1 MELFKAQE
9 SIQSIFSDQGA
20 SNAASQFNAASQNQ
34 IRQFMMNQDAQID
47 MFNNTQMNAMNQF
60 NVGEENA
67 INRFNQEIQN
77 QRDMFNA
84 QNQLVVAQANTQWRQ
99 NIATINNASINE
111 ANMRE
116 AMAANNLTAQGI
128 AELWQQERDLM
139 NYAWQTADNEL
150 ERQNKLALQNISA
163 DATSSSG
170 LAGAA
175 GSFLGSIVN
184 GMAST
189 GTGFFAGG
197 TPAGQTIINT

>member
-1 MELFKAQE
+1 MQNSAL
-9 SIQSIFSDQGA
+9 
-20 SNAASQFNAASQNQ
+20 QFNASSENQ
-34 IRQFMMNQDAQID
+34 TRQFMMNQDAQVD
-47 MFNNTQMNAMNQF
+47 MFLNTQENSMNQF
-60 NVGEENA
+60 NAGEDNA
-67 INRFNQEIQN
+67 ILKFNQELQN

-99 NIATINNASINE
+99 DIATINNAAIND

-139 NYAWQTADNEL
+139 NYAWQTANNEL
-150 ERQNKLALQNISA
+150 DRLNQLSLKNIEA
-163 DATSSSG
+163 DASSSSG

-175 GSFLGSIVN
+175 GSFLGSIIN

-189 GTGFFAGG
+189 GTGFFSGAQF
-197 TPAGQTIINT
+197 TPSGAKL